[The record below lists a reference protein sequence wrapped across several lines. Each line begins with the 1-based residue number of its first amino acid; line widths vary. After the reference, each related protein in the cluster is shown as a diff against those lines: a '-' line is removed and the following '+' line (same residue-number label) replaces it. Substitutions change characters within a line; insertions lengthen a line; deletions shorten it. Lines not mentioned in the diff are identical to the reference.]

1 MRYVIDSGASKL
13 TVRAFAAGML
23 SSMGHNPTFAVRK
36 FEGEVELDGNGGG
49 PARSSS
55 RWTRARSSCK
65 VISTRATAGTSCTS
79 CRNRFSRWRR
89 TPGSSTTR
97 PPGRTSVKPAGSNQ
111 FEVSLKGDLTLHGV
125 TRPQPIST
133 RVLLHGDMLRAS
145 GEVPIRQADFQLKP
159 VTVAGSMMKVKDDVK
174 LTFDI
179 VARGKPA

>member
-49 PARSSS
+49 PSSLKLTLEAGSLELQGDFNARD
-55 RWTRARSSCK
+55 RWDIMHIMQEQILEVEAHPRIVYDAP
-65 VISTRATAGTSCTS
+65 A
-79 CRNRFSRWRR
+79 
-89 TPGSSTTR
+89 
-97 PPGRTSVKPAGSNQ
+97 GRTSVKPAGSNQ